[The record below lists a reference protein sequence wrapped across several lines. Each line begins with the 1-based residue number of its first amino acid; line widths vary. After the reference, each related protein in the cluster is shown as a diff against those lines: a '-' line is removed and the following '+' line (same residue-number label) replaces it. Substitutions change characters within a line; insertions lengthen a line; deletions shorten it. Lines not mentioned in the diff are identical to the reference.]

1 MTDVG
6 KELIFELLKQ
16 IGQTLG
22 RVEYKID
29 QIRSELSACRD
40 EQLLMLHDSQLSRDI
55 WAGSRPL
62 T

>member
-1 MTDVG
+1 MTDIS

-16 IGQTLG
+16 IEQTLG

-29 QIRSELSACRD
+29 QISSELSACRD
-40 EQLLMLHDSQLSRDI
+40 EQLLLHDSQLARDTC
-55 WAGSRPL
+55 AGSRPL